1 MLVAAIALNAMV
13 IAMLGWAW
21 IRQRHLFLLPST
33 WVLSLSA
40 LFFMLPALLFVD
52 EIADLSPY
60 TWTAMGYCT
69 AFVGSGLLLNMVLP
83 PPAWAAERA
92 WTGRGRTSP
101 RDARR
106 AGAYLAAILALLG
119 LLTLWYLAYVPIE
132 STGLYGLLVDPEHSA
147 QLREE
152 SLKLLDSVAVK
163 YAYLVGFSCLSPL
176 AFALWLERSAS
187 IAPGKRFV
195 LGLAVFAFLAFYLL
209 LTGARVGLV
218 NLAAVGLLYAV
229 VANRLRIGWK
239 SLVVALVII
248 WLVPTVLS
256 ILREQGRS
264 EASVLEYA
272 LAIGDR
278 IFLVPL
284 LISGWYVEWAETH
297 GYAGLA
303 AALGI
308 GPAAEWT
315 SAIALEF
322 LGRRDDI
329 TIESVSAPSSF
340 FFANY
345 LYFGWLGLLPSLLA
359 LKVIDLPV
367 AFLGRLPDTLARPL
381 LATLLYFSLV
391 YVRAAFGV
399 TFLSHGY
406 LLLILIVCFAAAGGR
421 ASGATATPRLAT

>member
-1 MLVAAIALNAMV
+1 MLVAAIALNGLV

-40 LFFMLPALLFVD
+40 AFFMLPALLFVD
-52 EIADLSPY
+52 EIANMSPY

-83 PPAWAAERA
+83 PPAWAATRP

-101 RDARR
+101 LDAGR
-106 AGAYLAAILALLG
+106 AGAYLAAILALLA
-119 LLTLWYLAYVPIE
+119 LITLWYLAYVPID

-152 SLKLLDSVAVK
+152 SLKLLDNVALQ

-187 IAPGKRFV
+187 VRPGRRFV
-195 LGLAVFAFLAFYLL
+195 LGFAVLVFLAFYLL

-229 VANRLRIGWK
+229 VANRLRIGWT
-239 SLVVALVII
+239 SLVFALAIA
-248 WLVPTVLS
+248 WLVPIVLS
-256 ILREQGRS
+256 IMREQGRN
-264 EASVLEYA
+264 EANVFEYA
-272 LAIGDR
+272 IAIGDR
-278 IFLVPL
+278 IFLIPL

-303 AALGI
+303 AALGV
-308 GPAAEWT
+308 GPASEWT
-315 SAIALEF
+315 NAIALEF

-329 TIESVSAPSSF
+329 TIESVSAPTSF

-345 LYFGWLGLLPSLLA
+345 LYFGWLGLLPSLVA
-359 LKVIDLPV
+359 LKIIDLPV
-367 AFLGRLPDTLARPL
+367 ALLGRLPDALARPL
-381 LATLLYFSLV
+381 LATLLFFSLV

-399 TFLSHGY
+399 TLLSHGY
-406 LLLILIVCFAAAGGR
+406 LLLILIVAFAAAGRR
-421 ASGATATPRLAT
+421 ANCEPARGFA